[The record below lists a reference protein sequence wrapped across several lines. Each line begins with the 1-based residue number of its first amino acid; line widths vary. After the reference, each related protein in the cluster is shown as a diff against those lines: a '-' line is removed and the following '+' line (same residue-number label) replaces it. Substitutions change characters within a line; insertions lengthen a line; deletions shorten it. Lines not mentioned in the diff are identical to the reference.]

1 MEIDWDQVK
10 KRTLWSYEN
19 LIKKTLDVFTYSFV
33 QEHYNHTM
41 EEAESYS
48 KKIQQGYLQNQNDA
62 TLVDNI
68 ATNFR
73 TLANLQI
80 ETYLDLV
87 RQVETREKCET
98 FLHRTNFSF
107 DELIDTLNYLFRWV
121 LPFKLYLRELIDVD
135 NDTHKAYLEILKQ
148 HNLRSNLDIL
158 QRCRTR
164 MGRTKLSKAT
174 GITETFILALVHRA
188 DVSRLAYVR
197 GKTVKHLWGGGYDTL
212 DKIANAD
219 VEKMEADMDAY
230 YKTIGKRFADF
241 KSVIP
246 LPWMIGGA
254 KILPRVVEE

>member
-1 MEIDWDQVK
+1 MEIDWDYVK

-19 LIKKTLDVFTYSFV
+19 LIKKTLDVFTYGFV

-48 KKIQQGYLQNQNDA
+48 KKIRQGYLQNQNDA
-62 TLVDNI
+62 TFVDNI

-107 DELIDTLNYLFRWV
+107 EKLIDTLNYLFRWV

-135 NDTHKAYLEILKQ
+135 NDTHKAHLEILKQ
-148 HNLRSNLDIL
+148 HKLRSNLDIL
-158 QRCRTR
+158 EHCRTR
-164 MGRTKLSKAT
+164 MGRTELSKAT

-197 GKTVKHLWGGGYDTL
+197 GKTVKHLCGGGYDTL

-254 KILPRVVEE
+254 KILPRVVAE

>member
-1 MEIDWDQVK
+1 MEIDWDYVK
-10 KRTLWSYEN
+10 KRTLWNYEN
-19 LIKKTLDVFTYSFV
+19 LIKKTLDVFTYGFV

-62 TLVDNI
+62 TFIDNI
-68 ATNFR
+68 APNLR

-87 RQVETREKCET
+87 RQVETREKCEN

-107 DELIDTLNYLFRWV
+107 EKLIDTLNYLFRWV

-135 NDTHKAYLEILKQ
+135 NDTHKAHLEILKQ
-148 HNLRSNLDIL
+148 HKLRSNLDIL
-158 QRCRTR
+158 ERCRTR
-164 MGRTKLSKAT
+164 TGRTELSKAT

-197 GKTVKHLWGGGYDTL
+197 GKTVKHLCGGGYDTL